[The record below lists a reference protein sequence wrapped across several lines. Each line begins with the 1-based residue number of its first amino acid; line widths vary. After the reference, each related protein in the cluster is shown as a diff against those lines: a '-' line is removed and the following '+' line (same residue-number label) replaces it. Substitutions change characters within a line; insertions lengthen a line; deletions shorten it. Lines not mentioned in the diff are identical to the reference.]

1 MLWLNREWLLRR
13 NISQQ
18 TSLVA
23 SVILCI
29 TGSIILIPMVYGIIW
44 YEKYGSNQKCTL
56 INKLVSSLCWSCFE
70 WFIAIQTVDM
80 FRYVFGPLSSTACL
94 TVNNLRFV
102 IYKQQILL
110 MDAINI
116 IRYIYIFWLKK
127 RCSIQWWFLAYSHQ
141 HMDCRFFNCHSNF
154 CVLDA
159 WLQLTLLLYLHRE
172 ESTSGPENTTQE
184 CYRATVSNRHFNPS
198 SHLCSCQDSPVQQKT
213 LAQKLPPRDQ

>member
-1 MLWLNREWLLRR
+1 MLWVVHSNTDSRHVQ
-13 NISQQ
+13 IS
-18 TSLVA
+18 
-23 SVILCI
+23 
-29 TGSIILIPMVYGIIW
+29 IW
-44 YEKYGSNQKCTL
+44 
-56 INKLVSSLCWSCFE
+56 
-70 WFIAIQTVDM
+70 AI
-80 FRYVFGPLSSTACL
+80 
-94 TVNNLRFV
+94 V
-102 IYKQQILL
+102 IYSLPDCKQSQICNLQAANAPHGCHYHYTLYLHLL
-110 MDAINI
+110 AE
-116 IRYIYIFWLKK
+116 K